1 MKSRIIIL
9 FIGFCLLWTLLVARA
24 LQLQVFPDS
33 RLQTLK
39 NRQFRT
45 LVTLEARRGA
55 IVDRNGRE
63 LALSA
68 AAQSLYADPKIID
81 SPKWTARQLAK
92 ILGVKSSTIYAKIK
106 DRRRRFVWLA
116 RRLDPAKAARVKA
129 LGVRGLSMVDE
140 WKRVYPNE
148 SVLAQTLGF
157 LGVEGQGLEG
167 IELQRE
173 QDLRGNPKKV
183 HMRRDAR
190 GRPLVADGLL
200 FQQNPDGNDLKLTI
214 DSEVQYML
222 ESELARVMGETD
234 AESAVGIV
242 LDASSSAI
250 RAIAS
255 VPGFDSNKA
264 LRADPERRRNR
275 ALTDAFEPGST
286 MKTFVVAK
294 ALQETKIQPNSKFF
308 CENGRMQLGK
318 RIIREADQNHKWGWL
333 SVSEILA
340 FSSNIGTAK
349 IAFQL
354 GEETV
359 RSGLEDFG
367 FGVRSGVDLPGEAR
381 GTLLPLPWSD
391 HLLSNVSF
399 GHGVTATPLQI
410 ANAYAA
416 IANGGLLKTPYIVES
431 VLDSETG
438 LERSVRPE
446 EPIRRVLS
454 GDVAAQMR
462 LLLSGVTA
470 AGGTGVNAKVNG
482 FIVAGKTG
490 TAQKVNPKGRGYL
503 QGGYISSFA
512 GFLPAHD
519 PRLVIFVAVDHP
531 KKVYYG
537 SQVAA
542 PLFSRL
548 GAYAAR
554 REGLAPVLISEQN
567 LVKPK
572 RGEKAVGVA
581 SETLKIDQIMPDWSD
596 LSLRDVLRRVQGTDI
611 KLRVVG
617 KGSVRETVPA
627 AGEVLG
633 DSKKITVI
641 LR

>member
-9 FIGFCLLWTLLVARA
+9 FVGFCLLWTLLIARA
-24 LQLQVFPDS
+24 LQLQVLPDS

-45 LVTLEARRGA
+45 MVTLEARRGA

-68 AAQSLYADPKIID
+68 AAQSLYADPKIIE
-81 SPKWTARQLAK
+81 SPKWVSRQLAK
-92 ILGVKSSTIYAKIK
+92 ILGMNSATIHTKIK
-106 DRRRRFVWLA
+106 DRRRRFVWIA
-116 RRLDPAKAARVKA
+116 RRIDASQAEKIKA

-148 SVLAQTLGF
+148 GVLAQTLGF
-157 LGVEGQGLEG
+157 LGIEGQGLEG
-167 IELQRE
+167 IELQQE
-173 QDLRGNPKKV
+173 ENLRGNPRKLRV
-183 HMRRDAR
+183 RRDAR

-200 FQQNPDGNDLKLTI
+200 FQQNPDGHDLKLTI

-222 ESELARVMGETD
+222 ESELSRVMSDTE

-255 VPGFDSNKA
+255 VPGFDPNKA
-264 LRADPERRRNR
+264 LRADPARRRNR
-275 ALTDAFEPGST
+275 ALTDTFEPGST
-286 MKTFVVAK
+286 MKTFVVAT
-294 ALQETKIQPNSKFF
+294 ALEEGKIQPNSKFF

-318 RIIREADQNHKWGWL
+318 RIIREADQHHKWGWL

-340 FSSNIGTAK
+340 FSSNIGTTK

-354 GEETV
+354 GEEAV
-359 RSGLEDFG
+359 RKGLEDFG
-367 FGVRSGVDLPGEAR
+367 FGGRSGVDLPGEAR
-381 GTLLPLPWSD
+381 GTVHALPWSD
-391 HLLSNVSF
+391 HLLSNISF
-399 GHGVTATPLQI
+399 GHGMTATPLQI

-416 IANGGLLKTPYIVES
+416 IANGGLLRAPYIVES
-431 VLDSETG
+431 TIDSETG
-438 LERSVRPE
+438 KERSLRPE
-446 EPIRRVLS
+446 APLRRVLS
-454 GDVAAQMR
+454 TEAAAQMR

-503 QGGYISSFA
+503 PGGYISSFA

-542 PLFSRL
+542 PLFSRI

-572 RGEKAVGVA
+572 GGKVIEAA
-581 SETLKIDQIMPDWSD
+581 AEAQKIDQVMPDWSD

-617 KGSVRETVPA
+617 RGSVRETVPA
-627 AGEVLG
+627 AGEEIG
-633 DSKKITVI
+633 ESKKITVI
-641 LR
+641 LK